1 MLENPHTI
9 SMWTGSKSFLLKG
22 VFYMKKSFINKTA
35 VGIMSVALLSSGL
48 NISADAAALLG
59 DVNQDNAV
67 GIADIVSLQ
76 KYIINQGTLS
86 SDGKANADI
95 NSDNRVNI
103 FDLSLLKSMVSNPFA
118 DTIKIHLSDNGIT
131 VENDSKN
138 VVSVNN
144 KIVTISASGK
154 YTVDGTINDGQ
165 IIVNIPDI
173 TVDAA
178 AAEITLN
185 NVSITNSSM
194 PCIYSQSADKLK
206 ITAIGTNN
214 LTDTATS
221 ARTDAPACIYSLT
234 DTTIT
239 KNSGGTL
246 NITSSFNR
254 GIDCNEDLNLN
265 GGTININTDVDE
277 LSDCDAIKAR
287 ETVSIDGANI
297 VIDSSADGIK
307 SSKRNVEILSGN
319 VKAKAGNDAIQAAT
333 SIDISGGSVIA
344 GGDRGLRLDDGGTL
358 NITGGDVIATATD
371 YQITDAA
378 QSLANVDMS
387 GSTQNIILL
396 DFNSQQSK
404 KQDVTLTQNGKT
416 AFEMTANKKF
426 NYAIISSSTITANST
441 YNLYVGGVQQGHTN
455 GQSADFKVSSGSTEF
470 ANVEALSRTITDD
483 NTAASIVYN
492 GNNVSVLNSSG
503 SKISSPSN
511 VTISGNSVTIKEP
524 SVMSVSG
531 SSNNAQ
537 IIVDCDKTTYPT
549 GIVELDLVGAELSN
563 TSAAPI
569 YVKQIGDEV
578 QIVAKNGT
586 VNTISDGTSH
596 SDTNTD
602 GETIPAAIYAED
614 DLKIKGQGT
623 LNVNGNTEDGIAT
636 KNDLKIYNG
645 IVNVTAKDD
654 GLRGGDSIT
663 IGNDTA
669 TDFSG
674 LNITVNAES
683 GDGFKANDMDTS
695 SGKGFITI
703 NGGTINVTSN
713 SDGFH
718 ASQNLNVNN
727 GDITIKTTGS
737 SSSTSDASAKGL
749 KAGRTDDTTGTSVT
763 GVITING
770 GHIDADTKDDCVHA
784 SGNIYLY
791 GGTLE
796 LNSGDDAV
804 HSDADLTIGKGDN
817 TFDDLTVIVEAC
829 YEGMEAINITQNS
842 GSVIVNSTDDGY
854 NAAGGADGS
863 GNMGPGNWNPGN
875 WGGGTSGGNY
885 SITINGGFAL
895 VNATDGDHDGFDS
908 NGSITINNGYII
920 SNGNEPIDSDG
931 SQTYIGGVYVK
942 NTGSGGMGGP
952 GGWGGGMGGSSSMT
966 ESVSASVSA
975 SAGTRITICDGNGNV
990 IVSFIADKNVSNV
1003 ITGCIAYTGATVYTD
1018 GELTGATYFQTVDQT
1033 QLAAYGGKITGGTAA
1048 SSSGSSTNP
1057 W

>member
-1 MLENPHTI
+1 
-9 SMWTGSKSFLLKG
+9 
-22 VFYMKKSFINKTA
+22 MKKSFIRKTA
-35 VGIMSVALLSSGL
+35 AGAMSIALLSSGL
-48 NISADAAALLG
+48 NISASAAALIG
-59 DVNQDNAV
+59 DVNQDSTV
-67 GIADIVSLQ
+67 SIADIVSLQ

-86 SDGKANADI
+86 SEGKTNADI
-95 NSDNRVNI
+95 NSDSRVNI

-118 DTIKIHLSDNGIT
+118 DTVKIHLSDNGIT

-138 VVSVNN
+138 VVSVDN

-154 YTVDGTINDGQ
+154 YIVDGTINDGQ
-165 IIVNIPDI
+165 ILVNIPDI
-173 TVDAA
+173 TADAA

-185 NVSITNSSM
+185 NVSMTNSSM

-206 ITAIGTNN
+206 ITAIGTND
-214 LTDTATS
+214 LTDTDTT

-265 GGTININTDVDE
+265 GGTININTDVDT

-287 ETVSIDGANI
+287 ETVSIDGAKI
-297 VIDSSADGIK
+297 IIDSSADGIK

-319 VKAKAGNDAIQAAT
+319 IEVKAGNDAIQAAT
-333 SIDISGGSVIA
+333 SIDISGGTVVA

-358 NITGGDVIATATD
+358 NITGGSVIATATD

-378 QSLANVDMS
+378 QSLANIDMS
-387 GSTQNIILL
+387 GSTQNIMLF
-396 DFNSQQSK
+396 DFLTQQSK
-404 KQDVTLTQNGKT
+404 NQAVTLTQNGNT
-416 AFEMTANKKF
+416 VFEMTANKKF
-426 NYAIISSSTITANST
+426 NYALVSSSAITANST
-441 YNLYVGGVQQGHTN
+441 YNLYVGGEQQGHPN
-455 GQSADFKVSSGSTEF
+455 GQSADFKAASGSTEF
-470 ANVEALSRTITDD
+470 SDVAALIGSVIPSNDNV
-483 NTAASIVYN
+483 AASIVYN
-492 GNNVSVLNSSG
+492 NNSVSVLNASG
-503 SKISSPSN
+503 TAIASPSN
-511 VTISGNSVTIKEP
+511 LTVSGSSVTIKEP
-524 SVMSVSG
+524 SVISVSG
-531 SSNNAQ
+531 SSSNAQ

-549 GIVELDLVGAELSN
+549 GVVELDLVGAELSN
-563 TSAAPI
+563 SSAAPI

-645 IVNVTAKDD
+645 TVNVTAKDD
-654 GLRGGDSIT
+654 GLRGGDSVT
-663 IGNDTA
+663 IGNDTD
-669 TDFSG
+669 TDFSS
-674 LNITVNAES
+674 LNLTVNATS
-683 GDGFKANDMDTS
+683 GDGVKANDMDTS

-703 NGGTINVTSN
+703 NGGTVNVTSN

-718 ASQNLNVNN
+718 ASQNLNVNG
-727 GDITIKTTGS
+727 GDITVKTTGS

-784 SGNIYLY
+784 SGNVYLY

-804 HSDADLTIGKGDN
+804 HSDADLTIGKGNN
-817 TFDDLTVIVEAC
+817 TFDDLTVIAEAC

-842 GSVIVNSTDDGY
+842 GSVIINSTDDGY

-863 GNMGPGNWNPGN
+863 GNMGPGGWGGGN
-875 WGGGTSGGNY
+875 WGGSSGGDY
-885 SITINGGFAL
+885 SLTINGGLAI

-908 NGSITINNGYII
+908 NGTLTIAGGYAI
-920 SNGNEPIDSDG
+920 SNGTDAFDSDG
-931 SQTYIGGVYVK
+931 TQSYTGGVYVK
-942 NTGSGGMGGP
+942 EEGSGGGWGGP
-952 GGWGGGMGGSSSMT
+952 GGGMGGSSSMT
-966 ESVSASVSA
+966 QSVSASVSA
-975 SAGTRITICDGNGNV
+975 SAGTRITLCDGNGNV
-990 IVSFIADKNVSNV
+990 IVSFIADKSVST
-1003 ITGCIAYTGATVYTD
+1003 ITTGCTAYTGATVYT
-1018 GELTGATYFQTVDQT
+1018 GGNLIGATYFQTVDQT
-1033 QLAAYGGKITGGTAA
+1033 QLAAYGGTLTGGTAA
-1048 SSSGSSTNP
+1048 SSGGSSTNP
-1057 W
+1057 WG

>member
-1 MLENPHTI
+1 
-9 SMWTGSKSFLLKG
+9 
-22 VFYMKKSFINKTA
+22 MKKSFIRKTA
-35 VGIMSVALLSSGL
+35 AGAMSIALLSSSF
-48 NISADAAALLG
+48 ISADAAALLG
-59 DVNQDNAV
+59 DVNQDSAV

-86 SDGKANADI
+86 SDGKSNADI

-103 FDLSLLKSMVSNPFA
+103 FDLSLLKNMVSNPFA

-131 VENDSKN
+131 VENDSNN

-154 YTVDGTINDGQ
+154 YIVDGTINDGQ
-165 IIVNIPDI
+165 ILVNIPDI
-173 TVDAA
+173 TADAA

-185 NVSITNSSM
+185 NVSMTNSSM

-206 ITAIGTNN
+206 ITAIGTND
-214 LTDTATS
+214 LTDTATA
-221 ARTDAPACIYSLT
+221 ARTDSPACIYSLT

-265 GGTININTDVDE
+265 GGTININTDVDA

-287 ETVSIDGANI
+287 ETVSIDGAKI

-307 SSKRNVEILSGN
+307 SSKRNVEVLSGN
-319 VKAKAGNDAIQAAT
+319 IKVKAGNDAIQAAT
-333 SIDISGGSVIA
+333 SIDISGGTVVA
-344 GGDRGLRLDDGGTL
+344 GGDRGLKLDDGGTL
-358 NITGGDVIATATD
+358 NITGGNVIATATD
-371 YQITDAA
+371 YQITDTA

-387 GSTQNIILL
+387 GSTQNIMLL
-396 DFNSQQSK
+396 DFLSQQSK
-404 KQDVTLTQNGKT
+404 NQAVTLTQNGKT
-416 AFEMTANKKF
+416 TFEMTANKKF
-426 NYAIISSSTITANST
+426 NYALISSSAIASDST
-441 YNLYVGGVQQGHTN
+441 YNLYVGDAQQGHPN

-470 ANVEALSRTITDD
+470 TDVAALIGSVITIPDD
-483 NTAASIVYN
+483 NTATSIVYN
-492 GNNVSVLNSSG
+492 GNSVSALNASG
-503 SKISSPSN
+503 STISSPSN
-511 VTISGNSVTIKEP
+511 VTISGNSVTVKEP

-531 SSNNAQ
+531 SSSNAQ

-549 GIVELDLVGAELSN
+549 GVVELDLVGAELSN
-563 TSAAPI
+563 SSAAPI

-645 IVNVTAKDD
+645 TVNVTAKDD
-654 GLRGGDSIT
+654 GLRGGDSVT

-674 LNITVNAES
+674 LNLTVNAES
-683 GDGFKANDMDTS
+683 GDGVKANDMDTS

-703 NGGTINVTSN
+703 NGGTINVTAN

-804 HSDADLTIGKGDN
+804 HSDADLTIGKGNN

-863 GNMGPGNWNPGN
+863 GNMGPGNWGGGN
-875 WGGGTSGGNY
+875 WGGGSSGGNY

-908 NGSITINNGYII
+908 NGTLTIAGGFAI
-920 SNGNEPIDSDG
+920 SNGTDAFDSDG
-931 SQTYIGGVYVK
+931 TQSYTGGVYVK
-942 NTGSGGMGGP
+942 EEGSGGGWGGPGGGMGGP
-952 GGWGGGMGGSSSMT
+952 MGGSSSMT
-966 ESVSASVSA
+966 QSVSASVSA
-975 SAGTRITICDGNGNV
+975 SAGTRITICDGSGNI
-990 IVSFIADKNVSNV
+990 IVSFIADKNVSN
-1003 ITGCIAYTGATVYTD
+1003 IIAGCTAYTGATVYTG
-1018 GELTGATYFQTVDQT
+1018 GELSGATYFQTVDQT
-1033 QLAAYGGKITGGTAA
+1033 QLAAYGGKLTGGTAA
-1048 SSSGSSTNP
+1048 SSGSSTTNP
-1057 W
+1057 WR

>member
-1 MLENPHTI
+1 
-9 SMWTGSKSFLLKG
+9 
-22 VFYMKKSFINKTA
+22 MKKSFIRKTA
-35 VGIMSVALLSSGL
+35 AGAMSIALLSSGL
-48 NISADAAALLG
+48 NISASAAALIG
-59 DVNQDNAV
+59 DVNQDSTV
-67 GIADIVSLQ
+67 SIADIVSLQ

-86 SDGKANADI
+86 SEGKTNADI
-95 NSDNRVNI
+95 NSDSRVNI

-118 DTIKIHLSDNGIT
+118 DTVKIHLSDNGIT

-138 VVSVNN
+138 VVSVDN

-154 YTVDGTINDGQ
+154 YIVDGTINDGQ
-165 IIVNIPDI
+165 ILLNIPDI
-173 TVDAA
+173 TADAA

-185 NVSITNSSM
+185 NVSMTNSSM

-206 ITAIGTNN
+206 ITAIGTND
-214 LTDTATS
+214 LTDTDTT

-265 GGTININTDVDE
+265 GGTININTDVDT

-287 ETVSIDGANI
+287 ETVSIDGAKI
-297 VIDSSADGIK
+297 IIDSSADGIK

-319 VKAKAGNDAIQAAT
+319 IEVKAGNDAIQAAT
-333 SIDISGGSVIA
+333 SIDISGGTVVA

-358 NITGGDVIATATD
+358 NITGGSVIATATD

-378 QSLANVDMS
+378 QSLANIDMS
-387 GSTQNIILL
+387 GSTQNIMLF
-396 DFNSQQSK
+396 DFLTQQSK
-404 KQDVTLTQNGKT
+404 NQAVTLTQNGNT
-416 AFEMTANKKF
+416 VFEMTANKKF
-426 NYAIISSSTITANST
+426 NYALVSSSAITANST
-441 YNLYVGGVQQGHTN
+441 YNLYVGGEQQGHPN
-455 GQSADFKVSSGSTEF
+455 GQSADFKAASGSTEF
-470 ANVEALSRTITDD
+470 SDVAALIGSVIPSNDNV
-483 NTAASIVYN
+483 AASIVYN
-492 GNNVSVLNSSG
+492 NNSVSVLNASG
-503 SKISSPSN
+503 TAIASPSN
-511 VTISGNSVTIKEP
+511 LTVSGSSVTIKEP
-524 SVMSVSG
+524 SVISVSG
-531 SSNNAQ
+531 SSSNAQ

-549 GIVELDLVGAELSN
+549 GVVELDLVGAELSN
-563 TSAAPI
+563 SSAAPI

-645 IVNVTAKDD
+645 TVNVTAKDD
-654 GLRGGDSIT
+654 GLRGGDSVT
-663 IGNDTA
+663 IGNDTD
-669 TDFSG
+669 TDFSS
-674 LNITVNAES
+674 LNLTVNATS
-683 GDGFKANDMDTS
+683 GDGVKANDMDTS

-703 NGGTINVTSN
+703 NGGTVNVTSN

-718 ASQNLNVNN
+718 ASQNLNVNG
-727 GDITIKTTGS
+727 GDITVKTTGS

-784 SGNIYLY
+784 SGNVYLY

-804 HSDADLTIGKGDN
+804 HSDADLTIGKGNN
-817 TFDDLTVIVEAC
+817 TFDDLTVIAEAC

-842 GSVIVNSTDDGY
+842 GSVIINSTDDGY

-863 GNMGPGNWNPGN
+863 GNMGPGGWGGGN
-875 WGGGTSGGNY
+875 WGGSSGGDY
-885 SITINGGFAL
+885 SLTINGGLAI

-908 NGSITINNGYII
+908 NGTLTIAGGYAI
-920 SNGNEPIDSDG
+920 SNGTDAFDSDG
-931 SQTYIGGVYVK
+931 TQSYTGGVYVK
-942 NTGSGGMGGP
+942 EEGSGGGWGGP
-952 GGWGGGMGGSSSMT
+952 GGGMGGSSSMT
-966 ESVSASVSA
+966 QSVSASVSA
-975 SAGTRITICDGNGNV
+975 SAGTRITLCDGNGNV
-990 IVSFIADKNVSNV
+990 IVSFIADKSVST
-1003 ITGCIAYTGATVYTD
+1003 ITTGCTAYTGATVYT
-1018 GELTGATYFQTVDQT
+1018 GGNLIGATYFQTVDQT
-1033 QLAAYGGKITGGTAA
+1033 QLAAYGGTLTGGTAA
-1048 SSSGSSTNP
+1048 SSGGSSTNP
-1057 W
+1057 WG

>member
-1 MLENPHTI
+1 
-9 SMWTGSKSFLLKG
+9 
-22 VFYMKKSFINKTA
+22 MKKSFIRKTA
-35 VGIMSVALLSSGL
+35 AGAMSIALLSSGL
-48 NISADAAALLG
+48 NISASAAALIG
-59 DVNQDNAV
+59 DVNQDSTV
-67 GIADIVSLQ
+67 SIADIVSLQ

-86 SDGKANADI
+86 SEGKTNADI
-95 NSDNRVNI
+95 NSDSRVNI
-103 FDLSLLKSMVSNPFA
+103 FDLSLLKSMVSNPFS

-138 VVSVNN
+138 VVSVDN

-154 YTVDGTINDGQ
+154 YIVDGTINDGQ
-165 IIVNIPDI
+165 ILVNIPDI
-173 TVDAA
+173 TADAA

-185 NVSITNSSM
+185 NVSMTNSSM

-206 ITAIGTNN
+206 ITAIGTND
-214 LTDTATS
+214 LTDTDTT

-265 GGTININTDVDE
+265 GGTININTDVDT

-287 ETVSIDGANI
+287 ETVSIDGAKI
-297 VIDSSADGIK
+297 IIDSSADGIK

-319 VKAKAGNDAIQAAT
+319 IEVKAGNDAIQAAT
-333 SIDISGGSVIA
+333 SIDISGGTVVA

-358 NITGGDVIATATD
+358 NITGGSVIATATD

-378 QSLANVDMS
+378 QSLANIDMS
-387 GSTQNIILL
+387 GSTQNIMLF
-396 DFNSQQSK
+396 DFLTQQSK
-404 KQDVTLTQNGKT
+404 NQAVTLTQNGNT
-416 AFEMTANKKF
+416 VFEMTANKKF
-426 NYAIISSSTITANST
+426 NYALVSSSAITANST
-441 YNLYVGGVQQGHTN
+441 YNLYVGGEQQGHPN
-455 GQSADFKVSSGSTEF
+455 GQSADFKAASGSTEF
-470 ANVEALSRTITDD
+470 SDVAALIGSVIPSNDNV
-483 NTAASIVYN
+483 AASIVYN
-492 GNNVSVLNSSG
+492 NNSVSVLNASG
-503 SKISSPSN
+503 TAIASPSN
-511 VTISGNSVTIKEP
+511 LTVSGSSVTIKEP
-524 SVMSVSG
+524 SVISVSG
-531 SSNNAQ
+531 SSSNAQ

-549 GIVELDLVGAELSN
+549 GVVELDLVGAELSN
-563 TSAAPI
+563 SSAAPI

-645 IVNVTAKDD
+645 TVNVTAKDD
-654 GLRGGDSIT
+654 GLRGGDSVT
-663 IGNDTA
+663 IGNDTD
-669 TDFSG
+669 TDFSS
-674 LNITVNAES
+674 LNLTVNATS
-683 GDGFKANDMDTS
+683 GDGVKANDMDTS

-703 NGGTINVTSN
+703 NGGTVNVTSN

-718 ASQNLNVNN
+718 ASQNLNVNG
-727 GDITIKTTGS
+727 GDITVKTTGS

-749 KAGRTDDTTGTSVT
+749 KAGRTDDTTGTTVT

-784 SGNIYLY
+784 SGNVYLY

-804 HSDADLTIGKGDN
+804 HSDADLTIGKGNN
-817 TFDDLTVIVEAC
+817 TFDDLTVIAEAC

-842 GSVIVNSTDDGY
+842 GSVIINSTDDGY

-863 GNMGPGNWNPGN
+863 GNMGPGGWGGGN
-875 WGGGTSGGNY
+875 WGGSSGGDY
-885 SITINGGFAL
+885 SLTINGGLAI

-908 NGSITINNGYII
+908 NGTLTIAGGYAI
-920 SNGNEPIDSDG
+920 SNGTDAFDSDG
-931 SQTYIGGVYVK
+931 TQSYTGGVYVK
-942 NTGSGGMGGP
+942 EEGSGGGWGGP
-952 GGWGGGMGGSSSMT
+952 GGGMGGSSSMT
-966 ESVSASVSA
+966 QSVSASVSA
-975 SAGTRITICDGNGNV
+975 SAGTRITLCDGNGNV
-990 IVSFIADKNVSNV
+990 IISFIADKSVST
-1003 ITGCIAYTGATVYTD
+1003 ITAGCTAYTGVTVYTG

-1033 QLAAYGGKITGGTAA
+1033 QLAAYGGTLTGGTAA
-1048 SSSGSSTNP
+1048 SSGGSSTNP
-1057 W
+1057 WG

>member
-1 MLENPHTI
+1 
-9 SMWTGSKSFLLKG
+9 
-22 VFYMKKSFINKTA
+22 MKKSFIRKTA
-35 VGIMSVALLSSGL
+35 AGAMSIALLSSGL
-48 NISADAAALLG
+48 NISASAAALIG
-59 DVNQDNAV
+59 DVNQDSTV
-67 GIADIVSLQ
+67 SIADIVSLQ

-86 SDGKANADI
+86 SEGKTNADI
-95 NSDNRVNI
+95 NSDSRVNI
-103 FDLSLLKSMVSNPFA
+103 FDLSLLKSMVSNPFS

-138 VVSVNN
+138 VVSVDN

-154 YTVDGTINDGQ
+154 YIVDGTINDGQ
-165 IIVNIPDI
+165 ILVNIPDI
-173 TVDAA
+173 TADAA

-185 NVSITNSSM
+185 NVSMTNSSM

-206 ITAIGTNN
+206 ITAIGTND
-214 LTDTATS
+214 LTDTDTT

-265 GGTININTDVDE
+265 GGTININTDVDT

-287 ETVSIDGANI
+287 ETVSIDGAKI
-297 VIDSSADGIK
+297 IIDSSADGIK

-319 VKAKAGNDAIQAAT
+319 IEVKAGNDAIQAAT
-333 SIDISGGSVIA
+333 SIDISGGTVVA

-358 NITGGDVIATATD
+358 NITGGSVIATATD

-378 QSLANVDMS
+378 QSLANIDMS
-387 GSTQNIILL
+387 GSTQNIMLF
-396 DFNSQQSK
+396 DFLTQQSK
-404 KQDVTLTQNGKT
+404 NQAVTLTQNGNT
-416 AFEMTANKKF
+416 VFEMTANKKF
-426 NYAIISSSTITANST
+426 NYALVSSSAITANST
-441 YNLYVGGVQQGHTN
+441 YNLYVGGEQQGHPN
-455 GQSADFKVSSGSTEF
+455 GQSADFKAASGSTEF
-470 ANVEALSRTITDD
+470 SDVAALIGSVIPSNDNV
-483 NTAASIVYN
+483 AASIVYN
-492 GNNVSVLNSSG
+492 NNSVSVLNASG
-503 SKISSPSN
+503 TAIASPSN
-511 VTISGNSVTIKEP
+511 LTVSGSSVTIKEP
-524 SVMSVSG
+524 SVISVSG
-531 SSNNAQ
+531 SSSNAQ

-549 GIVELDLVGAELSN
+549 GVVELDLVGAELSN
-563 TSAAPI
+563 SSAAPI

-645 IVNVTAKDD
+645 TVNVTAKDD
-654 GLRGGDSIT
+654 GLRGGDSVT
-663 IGNDTA
+663 IGNDTD
-669 TDFSG
+669 TDFSS
-674 LNITVNAES
+674 LNLTVNATS
-683 GDGFKANDMDTS
+683 GDGVKANDMDTS

-703 NGGTINVTSN
+703 NGGTVNVTSN

-718 ASQNLNVNN
+718 ASQNLNVNG
-727 GDITIKTTGS
+727 GDITVKTTGS

-784 SGNIYLY
+784 SGNVYLY

-804 HSDADLTIGKGDN
+804 HSDADLTIGKGNN
-817 TFDDLTVIVEAC
+817 TFDDLTVIAEAC

-842 GSVIVNSTDDGY
+842 GSVIINSTDDGY

-863 GNMGPGNWNPGN
+863 GNMGPGGWGGGN
-875 WGGGTSGGNY
+875 WGGSSGGDY
-885 SITINGGFAL
+885 SLTINGGLAI

-908 NGSITINNGYII
+908 NGTLTIAGGYAI
-920 SNGNEPIDSDG
+920 SNGTDAFDSDG
-931 SQTYIGGVYVK
+931 TQSYTGGVYVK
-942 NTGSGGMGGP
+942 EEGSGGGWGGP
-952 GGWGGGMGGSSSMT
+952 GGGMGGSSSMT
-966 ESVSASVSA
+966 QSVSASVSA
-975 SAGTRITICDGNGNV
+975 SAGTRITLCDGNGNV
-990 IVSFIADKNVSNV
+990 IVSFIADKSVST
-1003 ITGCIAYTGATVYTD
+1003 ITAGCTAYTGATVYTD
-1018 GELTGATYFQTVDQT
+1018 GNLIGATYFQTVDQT
-1033 QLAAYGGKITGGTAA
+1033 QLAAYGGTLTGGTAA
-1048 SSSGSSTNP
+1048 SSGGSSTNP
-1057 W
+1057 WG

>member
-1 MLENPHTI
+1 
-9 SMWTGSKSFLLKG
+9 
-22 VFYMKKSFINKTA
+22 MKKSFIRKTA
-35 VGIMSVALLSSGL
+35 AGAMSIALLSSGL
-48 NISADAAALLG
+48 NLNASAAALLG
-59 DVNQDNAV
+59 DVNQDSAV
-67 GIADIVSLQ
+67 SIADIVSLQ

-86 SDGKANADI
+86 SEGKTNADI
-95 NSDNRVNI
+95 NSDSRVNI

-118 DTIKIHLSDNGIT
+118 DTVKIHLSDNGIT

-154 YTVDGTINDGQ
+154 YIVDGTINDGQ
-165 IIVNIPDI
+165 ILVNIPDI
-173 TVDAA
+173 TADAA

-185 NVSITNSSM
+185 NVSMTNSSM

-206 ITAIGTNN
+206 ITAIGTND
-214 LTDTATS
+214 LTDTDTT

-265 GGTININTDVDE
+265 GGTININTDVDT

-287 ETVSIDGANI
+287 ETVSIDGAKI
-297 VIDSSADGIK
+297 IIDSSADGIK

-319 VKAKAGNDAIQAAT
+319 IEVKAGNDAIQAAT
-333 SIDISGGSVIA
+333 SIDISGGTVVA

-358 NITGGDVIATATD
+358 NITGGSVIATATD

-378 QSLANVDMS
+378 QSLANIDMS
-387 GSTQNIILL
+387 GSTQNIMLF
-396 DFNSQQSK
+396 DFLTQQSK
-404 KQDVTLTQNGKT
+404 NQAVTLTQNGNT
-416 AFEMTANKKF
+416 VFEMTANKKF
-426 NYAIISSSTITANST
+426 NYALVSSSAITANST
-441 YNLYVGGVQQGHTN
+441 YNLYVGGEQQGHPN
-455 GQSADFKVSSGSTEF
+455 GQSADFKAASGSTEF
-470 ANVEALSRTITDD
+470 SDVAALIGSVIPSNDNV
-483 NTAASIVYN
+483 AASIVYN
-492 GNNVSVLNSSG
+492 NNSVSVLNASG
-503 SKISSPSN
+503 TAIASPSN
-511 VTISGNSVTIKEP
+511 LTVSGSSVTIKEP
-524 SVMSVSG
+524 SVISVSG
-531 SSNNAQ
+531 SSSNAQ

-549 GIVELDLVGAELSN
+549 GVVELDLVGAELSN
-563 TSAAPI
+563 SSAAPI

-645 IVNVTAKDD
+645 TVNVTAKDD
-654 GLRGGDSIT
+654 GLRGGDSVT
-663 IGNDTA
+663 IGNDTD
-669 TDFSG
+669 TDFSS
-674 LNITVNAES
+674 LNLTVNATS
-683 GDGFKANDMDTS
+683 GDGVKANDMDTS
-695 SGKGFITI
+695 NGKGFITI
-703 NGGTINVTSN
+703 NGGTVNVTSN

-718 ASQNLNVNN
+718 ASQNLNVNG
-727 GDITIKTTGS
+727 GDITVKTTGS

-784 SGNIYLY
+784 SGNVYLY

-804 HSDADLTIGKGDN
+804 HSDADLTIGKGNN
-817 TFDDLTVIVEAC
+817 TFDDLTVIAEAC

-842 GSVIVNSTDDGY
+842 GSVIINSTDDGY

-863 GNMGPGNWNPGN
+863 GNMGPGGWGGGN
-875 WGGGTSGGNY
+875 WGGSSGGDY
-885 SITINGGFAL
+885 SLTINGGLAI

-908 NGSITINNGYII
+908 NGTLTIAGGYAI
-920 SNGNEPIDSDG
+920 SNGTDAFDSDG
-931 SQTYIGGVYVK
+931 TQSYTGGVYVK
-942 NTGSGGMGGP
+942 EEGSGGGMGGP
-952 GGWGGGMGGSSSMT
+952 GGGMGGSSSMT
-966 ESVSASVSA
+966 QSVSASVSA
-975 SAGTRITICDGNGNV
+975 SAGTRITLCDGNGNV
-990 IVSFIADKNVSNV
+990 IVSFIADKSVST
-1003 ITGCIAYTGATVYTD
+1003 ITAGCTAYTGATVYT
-1018 GELTGATYFQTVDQT
+1018 GGNLIGATYFQTVDQT
-1033 QLAAYGGKITGGTAA
+1033 QLAAYGGTLTGGTAA
-1048 SSSGSSTNP
+1048 SSGGSSTNP
-1057 W
+1057 WG